1 MFKTRMNKT
10 EAVSPVIGVIGNAG
24 FSVLYP
30 YVSGEI
36 DGRDS

>member
-1 MFKTRMNKT
+1 MYTRKQND